1 MTDYYKTLGVD
12 RSAND
17 QDIKTAY
24 RKLASQHHPDKGGDK
39 AKFQEIQQ
47 AYDTLSDPD
56 KRGQYDNPQPQF
68 SGGGPGGFEFHFGGP
83 GGFEQMFGQGHPFG
97 DIFGFG
103 RNRHPTNRNIQLQ
116 TTISLEDAFNGKE
129 LIASVTLPS
138 GREQTVNIKIPPGIH
153 EGTTLRLAGM
163 GDDTVPGAPRGDI
176 LLAVHIQGHPIF
188 QRQGDDLIQEIEI
201 SSIDAMLGSV
211 VNILSIDNKQLETN
225 IPSGVQQDAVLSL
238 NAYGM
243 PNFNN
248 PNHRGRL
255 LVRIKIKTPT
265 LSEDQKNNL
274 RKLNII

>member
-24 RKLASQHHPDKGGDK
+24 RRLASQHHPDKGGDK

-68 SGGGPGGFEFHFGGP
+68 GGGGPGGFEFHFGGS
-83 GGFEQMFGQGHPFG
+83 GGFDQMFGQGHPFG

-116 TTISLEDAFNGKE
+116 TAISLEDAFNGKE
-129 LIASVTLPS
+129 VIASVTLPS

-176 LLAVHIQGHPIF
+176 LLSVHIQGHPVF

-201 SSIDAMLGSV
+201 NSIDAMLGSV
-211 VNILSIDNKQLETN
+211 VNILSIDNKQLETT
-225 IPSGVQQDAVLSL
+225 IPAGVQQDSVLSL
-238 NAYGM
+238 NNYGM

-248 PNHRGRL
+248 SAHRGRL
-255 LVRIKIKTPT
+255 LVRIKIKTPV

-274 RKLNII
+274 RKLNIL